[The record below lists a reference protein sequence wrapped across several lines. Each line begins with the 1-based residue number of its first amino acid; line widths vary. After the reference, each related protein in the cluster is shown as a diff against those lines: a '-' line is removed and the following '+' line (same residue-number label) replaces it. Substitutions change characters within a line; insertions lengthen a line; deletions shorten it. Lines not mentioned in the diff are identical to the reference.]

1 MKAVHP
7 YHVIKGPLLSEEST
21 LQSESKN
28 KYTFRV
34 DPRANKR
41 QIKEAVE
48 QLYSKSNIKV
58 VSVNTMNYMGK
69 MGMRRGRANPG
80 RRPMWKKAIVTLRQ
94 GDTIEMI

>member
-1 MKAVHP
+1 MKADHP
-7 YHVIKGPLLSEEST
+7 YHIVKAPLLSEEST

-41 QIKEAVE
+41 QIKEAIE

-69 MGMRRGRANPG
+69 VGMRRGGGAVG
-80 RRPMWKKAIVTLRQ
+80 RRPNWKKAIVTLRQ
-94 GDTIEMI
+94 GDMIELI